1 MSTNQLYIFSKN
13 TDATATEQGYYY
25 QKLKTLK
32 TWLQNRINNIS
43 EVIYCD
49 YEDDI
54 LQRNFVEGTSK
65 FRQIK
70 LYSSTFSFSTEE
82 IKKSLANFFML
93 FTKGD
98 YLFDDA
104 CFVFETNSSIAREMR
119 GNDANL
125 LKEWFENQDDMSED
139 LIARCK
145 ARVKEIIDEYVKD
158 GYARQMAGD
167 ITGDFLNAKI
177 FYDNLPEE
185 FWEKFITSIK
195 WHFENVE
202 QQEAIPELRKEI
214 DSLILLLPLPINSKE
229 VSTYAGVLLHEITE
243 KTIDPVKDN
252 RILTNDLLDFIV
264 LNQGT
269 QQDKWYAEVY
279 AKWVQ
284 VELIDDFRLGE
295 FYEMIDATR
304 HCRWNLH
311 DSEHS
316 ETWLKLLRMYIN
328 LPETI
333 IICKRKAIYEYLF
346 LKMSTNM
353 DSPRPTGSIDGEE
366 EIVKFYFENFNER
379 NSLFDLEDDI
389 TLLQIILAQWMATPN
404 FLSKDII
411 IGWQEMVEKYIDE
424 CLVNPIDA
432 DEKCLLLELKGS
444 CIFHFN
450 IGIDKAKKVDEALNI
465 YREIIPILP
474 ETRLYTIS
482 RLSDILGQVITVFI
496 RFSINQDIVIDAI
509 EQFLS
514 EISEHADQTGK
525 QHNAAHNLIERGVV
539 YLKAEGYKNFG
550 RALNCFHKAS
560 GLWLLNDTKDG
571 YLLSVINIGQIY
583 NALGANLAGK
593 YYGLCGIWASLNFGD
608 AKYLKR
614 VADSN
619 AVIYHADFVQ
629 GSWMCALNDFLN
641 FLNAH
646 HHFVAESSTSS
657 DRDRLT
663 KSFLDLNLILET
675 AEFLHPELIHFINFY
690 KQCLGSFYSEE
701 MNYLVTHMKT
711 VIAKQQNIMDFI
723 NLKTNDMP
731 FNDVGQFRI
740 IRFKILGGEWRLLF
754 DNTFHLN
761 AIAEEFGALLQ
772 ITLCEIALFN
782 SDLNFPANPILIN
795 IEQTDVPFS
804 KIKQTDNS
812 VLKWQI
818 GIQLLGEG
826 NVQKTKM
833 HYASLANNI
842 KYLISK
848 VVGLDDDQINSL
860 YDILH
865 EKQKLGDKALKSIG
879 YQYAYLTSYRQEDFD
894 ASQRRHFRQIDG
906 RFDRELEDRLVPVQT
921 S

>member
-125 LKEWFENQDDMSED
+125 LKEWFENQDNMSED
-139 LIARCK
+139 LIDRCK

-185 FWEKFITSIK
+185 FWVKFITSIK

-284 VELIDDFRLGE
+284 VELINDFRLGE

-450 IGIDKAKKVDEALNI
+450 IGRAKAEKIDEALNV
-465 YREIIPILP
+465 YRQIIPLLS

-482 RLSDILGQVITVFI
+482 RLSDLLGEMIKVFI
-496 RFSINQDIVIDAI
+496 RLGVNYDSVIDAI
-509 EQFLS
+509 ETFLS
-514 EISEHADQTGK
+514 EISNQATQTGK
-525 QHNAAHNLIERGVV
+525 QHNDAHNLIERGVT
-539 YLKAEGYKNFG
+539 YLEKGGFKNFG
-550 RALNCFHKAS
+550 RALDCFHKAS
-560 GLWLLNDTKDG
+560 DLWLLNDTKDG
-571 YLLSVINIGQIY
+571 YLLSLINIGQVY
-583 NALGANLAGK
+583 NSMGAALAGK
-593 YYGLCGIWASLNFGD
+593 YYGLCGIWSSFNFGD
-608 AKYLKR
+608 PQSLKR
-614 VADSN
+614 IADGYAIVFHS
-619 AVIYHADFVQ
+619 DFIQ
-629 GSWMCALNDFLN
+629 GAWMSALDDFLDFLN
-641 FLNAH
+641 SRH
-646 HHFVAESSTSS
+646 IFVAEGSTPNE
-657 DRDRLT
+657 LII
-663 KSFLDLNLILET
+663 KSFLDLDLILET
-675 AEFLHPELIHFINFY
+675 VENTHPDLVHFINFY
-690 KQCLGSFYSEE
+690 KQRLGSFYTEE
-701 MNYLVTHMKT
+701 MEFIVRPMKAK
-711 VIAKQQNIMDFI
+711 IASLP
-723 NLKTNDMP
+723 NLKDFVESKIDETP
-731 FNDVGQFRI
+731 FSDVGPIRI
-740 IRFKILGGEWRLLF
+740 IRFNMSGCEFQLFF
-754 DNTFHLN
+754 DNSLHLT
-761 AIAEEFGALLQ
+761 AIAEELGALLQ
-772 ITLCEIALFN
+772 VTLCEMALSSVDCNLPSGPVIIKISESN
-782 SDLNFPANPILIN
+782 SQYSP
-795 IEQTDVPFS
+795 IEQT
-804 KIKQTDNS
+804 NS
-812 VLKWQI
+812 STLEWHI
-818 GIQLLGEG
+818 RIPLLNEHTPR
-826 NVQKTKM
+826 KTNF
-833 HYASLANNI
+833 HYAFLASNI
-842 KYLISK
+842 KTLITAISGK
-848 VVGLDDDQINSL
+848 DSNEIEILFDKL
-860 YDILH
+860 YK
-865 EKQKLGDKALKSIG
+865 KQKLGSKGLSSTG
-879 YQYAYLTSYRQEDFD
+879 YQRAYLRSFTDEEFN
-894 ASQRRHFRQIDG
+894 ASQRNNFRQIEG
-906 RFDRELEDRLVPVQT
+906 RFDRELVNRLVT
-921 S
+921 IEDS

>member
-125 LKEWFENQDDMSED
+125 LKEWFENQDNMSED
-139 LIARCK
+139 LIDRCK

-185 FWEKFITSIK
+185 FWVKFITSIK

-284 VELIDDFRLGE
+284 VELINDFRLGE

-450 IGIDKAKKVDEALNI
+450 IGRAKAEKIDEALNV
-465 YREIIPILP
+465 YRQIIPLLS

-482 RLSDILGQVITVFI
+482 RLSDLLGEMIKVFI
-496 RFSINQDIVIDAI
+496 RLGVNYDSVIDAI
-509 EQFLS
+509 ETFLS
-514 EISEHADQTGK
+514 EISNQATQTGK
-525 QHNAAHNLIERGVV
+525 QHNDAHNLIERGVT
-539 YLKAEGYKNFG
+539 YLEKGGFKNFG
-550 RALNCFHKAS
+550 RALDCFHKAS
-560 GLWLLNDTKDG
+560 DLWLLNDTKDG
-571 YLLSVINIGQIY
+571 YLLSLINIGQVY
-583 NALGANLAGK
+583 NSMGAALAGK
-593 YYGLCGIWASLNFGD
+593 YYGLCGIWSSFNFGD
-608 AKYLKR
+608 PQSLKR
-614 VADSN
+614 IADGYAIVFHS
-619 AVIYHADFVQ
+619 DFIQ
-629 GSWMCALNDFLN
+629 GAWMSALDDFLDFLN
-641 FLNAH
+641 SRH
-646 HHFVAESSTSS
+646 IFVAEGSTPNE
-657 DRDRLT
+657 LII
-663 KSFLDLNLILET
+663 KSFLDLDLILET
-675 AEFLHPELIHFINFY
+675 VENTHPDLVHFINFY
-690 KQCLGSFYSEE
+690 KQRLGSFYTEE
-701 MNYLVTHMKT
+701 MEFIVRPMKAK
-711 VIAKQQNIMDFI
+711 IASLP
-723 NLKTNDMP
+723 NLKDFVESKIDETP
-731 FNDVGQFRI
+731 FSDVGPIRI
-740 IRFKILGGEWRLLF
+740 IRFNMSGCEFQLFF
-754 DNTFHLN
+754 DNSLHLT
-761 AIAEEFGALLQ
+761 AIAEELGALLQ
-772 ITLCEIALFN
+772 VTLCEMALSSVDCNLPSGPVIIKISESN
-782 SDLNFPANPILIN
+782 SQYSP
-795 IEQTDVPFS
+795 IEQT
-804 KIKQTDNS
+804 NS
-812 VLKWQI
+812 STLEWHI
-818 GIQLLGEG
+818 RIPLLNEHTPR
-826 NVQKTKM
+826 KTNF
-833 HYASLANNI
+833 HYAFLASNI
-842 KYLISK
+842 KNLITAISGK
-848 VVGLDDDQINSL
+848 DSNEIEILFDKL
-860 YDILH
+860 YK
-865 EKQKLGDKALKSIG
+865 KQKLGSKGLSSTG
-879 YQYAYLTSYRQEDFD
+879 YQRAYLRSFTDEEFN
-894 ASQRRHFRQIDG
+894 ASQRNNFRQIEG
-906 RFDRELEDRLVPVQT
+906 RFDRELVNRLVT
-921 S
+921 IEDS